1 MKKIVNY
8 LIASILLIF
17 VASCDNG
24 FDDLNTS
31 KVNPTSLDPV
41 LILNNAIINSFSSA
55 VGTSTL
61 TYEMP
66 IVQQMFSSNTGVLA
80 GANFNQTNT
89 TNTPLN
95 WINYFQNCINYTAD
109 VVTRTK
115 NDPKRANLYHMARI
129 IKANAFMIL
138 TQT

>member
-41 LILNNAIINSFSSA
+41 LILNNAVVNSFSSA

-66 IVQQMFSSNTGVLA
+66 IVQQMFSSNTGVLF
-80 GANFNQTNT
+80 GGNFNQTNT

-95 WINYFQNCINYTAD
+95 WINYFQNVINYASD
-109 VVTRTK
+109 VISRTK
-115 NDPKRANLYHMARI
+115 ADATRSNLYNMA
-129 IKANAFMIL
+129 
-138 TQT
+138 